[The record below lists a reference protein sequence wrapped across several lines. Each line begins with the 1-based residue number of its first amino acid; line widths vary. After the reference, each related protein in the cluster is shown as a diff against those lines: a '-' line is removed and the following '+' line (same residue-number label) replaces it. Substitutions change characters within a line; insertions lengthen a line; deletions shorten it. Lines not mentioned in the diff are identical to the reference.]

1 MRAPLFY
8 DRDDT
13 NYYVNPAST
22 ATALN
27 IQGAINVKSSHS
39 GGNIALDYFHSSDTY
54 SGNMVM
60 FMSEPGITHDGGGI
74 GNNIATN
81 SPYYGRAIN
90 HGYGVY
96 LRFYKTNG
104 HFEFWNTQGT
114 AGTAGGQGTRRF
126 YGDASGNTY
135 SQSSSRAPIFYDSDN
150 TGYYLNP
157 ASTSSLNG
165 LTVNGTITGNISG
178 NANTLDNIDSGS
190 FLRSDATDYQ
200 NNTIY
205 QRGYL
210 VNETSYRN
218 RGVYG
223 NYNSTKTN
231 HIWSMGVAYKN
242 HASGTN
248 FGNLYGLA
256 YKHTNNTTG
265 GNMAGGHQ
273 MVWCS
278 NGTGRSAMGDNIWTS
293 GNVKAPLYYDSNN
306 TAYYTNPAG
315 TSVVQRITHI
325 NHTTPILIKVNSGYK
340 SWVHH
345 VSSSSSYIFAPSTA
359 NGGESWDWAN
369 QMSISTSGVVTANN
383 FVLSSDKRSKTK
395 IKDLTCD
402 NIDVSWKSFEMK
414 GNEE

>member
-1 MRAPLFY
+1 M
-8 DRDDT
+8 
-13 NYYVNPAST
+13 
-22 ATALN
+22 
-27 IQGAINVKSSHS
+27 
-39 GGNIALDYFHSSDTY
+39 
-54 SGNMVM
+54 
-60 FMSEPGITHDGGGI
+60 
-74 GNNIATN
+74 
-81 SPYYGRAIN
+81 
-90 HGYGVY
+90 
-96 LRFYKTNG
+96 
-104 HFEFWNTQGT
+104 
-114 AGTAGGQGTRRF
+114 
-126 YGDASGNTY
+126 
-135 SQSSSRAPIFYDSDN
+135 
-150 TGYYLNP
+150 
-157 ASTSSLNG
+157 
-165 LTVNGTITGNISG
+165 TVNGTITGNISG

-210 VNETSYRN
+210 VNETGYRN

-223 NYNSTKTN
+223 NYSSSKTN
-231 HIWSMGVAYKN
+231 HIWSMGTAYKN

-256 YKHTNNTTG
+256 YKHTNNATG
-265 GNMAGGHQ
+265 GAMASGHQ

-278 NGTGRSAMGDNIWTS
+278 NGVGRSAMGDNIWTS
-293 GNVKAPLYYDSNN
+293 GNVKAPLFYDSNN
-306 TAYYTNPAG
+306 TGYYTNPAG

-345 VSSSSSYIFAPSTA
+345 IASSNSYIFAPSTA

-414 GNEE
+414 GNEGDYRTGVIAQELEETNPEFVNTDEKGFKSVKYIDLLIAKIAELEARLEKLEK